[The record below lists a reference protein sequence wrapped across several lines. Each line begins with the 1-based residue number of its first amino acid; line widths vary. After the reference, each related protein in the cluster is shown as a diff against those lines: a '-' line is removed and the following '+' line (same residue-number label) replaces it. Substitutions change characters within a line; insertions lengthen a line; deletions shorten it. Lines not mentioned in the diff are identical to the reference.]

1 MLESA
6 FGLSWGIFIGFAIA
20 VPVGPVG
27 LICIQRTLSKNRT
40 SGLVSGLGA
49 AFADALLA
57 SVGAFSIT
65 VIFTFITEHKSLLE
79 ITGGFLLFFLGIM
92 SLISKHKEKKIK
104 EDKAIGFIEEFLS
117 AFVLTITN
125 PLSAFSFFIAF
136 AAVSEKIGDDLN
148 NAIAFVIGAFIGS
161 CLWWLLLTY
170 IADRIAHKIS
180 HAHII
185 SINKWFA
192 RVITLIGT
200 VILLSV
206 LFKHF

>member
-40 SGLVSGLGA
+40 SGLISGLGA

-65 VIFTFITEHKSLLE
+65 IIFTFITEHKSLLE

-92 SLISKHKEKKIK
+92 SLISKPREKKVR

-136 AAVSEKIGDDLN
+136 AAISERIGNDLN
-148 NAIAFVIGAFIGS
+148 NAVAFVIGAFIGS

-170 IADRIAHKIS
+170 IADKIAHKIS
-180 HAHII
+180 HAHIA

-192 RVITLIGT
+192 RVITLIGA

>member
-27 LICIQRTLSKNRT
+27 LICIQRTLSKNRA

-65 VIFTFITEHKSLLE
+65 VIFAFITEHKSLLE

-92 SLISKHKEKKIK
+92 SLISKPKEKKVR

-117 AFVLTITN
+117 AFLLTITN

-136 AAVSEKIGDDLN
+136 AAISEKIGNDLN

-170 IADRIAHKIS
+170 IADKIAHKIS
-180 HAHII
+180 NAHIA

-192 RVITLIGT
+192 RVITLIGA

-206 LFKHF
+206 LFKQF